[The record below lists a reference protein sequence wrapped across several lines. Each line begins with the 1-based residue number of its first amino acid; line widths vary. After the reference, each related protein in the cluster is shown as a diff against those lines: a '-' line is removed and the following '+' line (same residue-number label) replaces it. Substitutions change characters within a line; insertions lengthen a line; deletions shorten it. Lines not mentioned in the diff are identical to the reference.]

1 MNGRGQ
7 VDTLLFE
14 GSAIDADI
22 QPGKRQVPILDS
34 KPSITKGIEV
44 LGTTRPEFIDD
55 FAGVIANGLA
65 VLSKNSDL
73 LGTEPIFV
81 QRPQCRHQV
90 YMRVAGCIVIDPV
103 CDHTLRRDMLGNEV
117 LHQRDVLLGGELD
130 RQRDGDVLGE
140 LGIHSFLEHLDLV
153 PERFR
158 GSRDR
163 AIGDHGAQP
172 VWRIGRDH
180 ELLVQ
185 KPLLACVVD
194 CACFPLIVHPGAVPV
209 GRRQHCAAARATG
222 DDAD

>member
-1 MNGRGQ
+1 MVGVS

-22 QPGKRQVPILDS
+22 EPGKRQVPVLDS

-44 LGTTRPEFIDD
+44 LGATRPEFIDD
-55 FAGVIANGLA
+55 FAGVIAHGLA
-65 VLSKNSDL
+65 VWSKNRDL
-73 LGTEPIFV
+73 LGTEPILA
-81 QRPQCRHQV
+81 QRPQCRHQMD
-90 YMRVAGCIVIDPV
+90 MRVAGCIVIDPV
-103 CDHTLRRDMLGNEV
+103 RDHTLRRDMLGNEV
-117 LHQRDVLLGGELD
+117 SHQRDVLLGGELD
-130 RQRDGDVLGE
+130 RQRDGHILGK
-140 LGIHSFLEHLDLV
+140 LGIDPLLEHLDLV

-163 AIGDHGAQP
+163 SIGNHGAQP
-172 VWRIGRDH
+172 VWRIGRDD

-185 KPLLACVVD
+185 KTLLACVVD
-194 CACFPLIVHPGAVPV
+194 RACFPLVVHPGAVPV